1 MNINDF
7 KLLEKPLGKLC
18 IMTNGSTKEQS
29 KTVTDF
35 PITRIESISDGFIN
49 KKKVNYVEFSE
60 KESDSYR
67 LDAGDIL
74 FSHIN
79 SFERVGHSAIVKEL
93 DLPIYH
99 GMNLLRIKP
108 NTEEIL
114 PEYLFLFFKTS
125 KAKAFYEEFAQRAI
139 NQASINQNTLKSLIV
154 TLPKEKKDQKNIIT
168 YISTKLNAVEE
179 MRQAALQQ
187 KEAVEA
193 LQGALLREVFPYKEG
208 DELPKGWRWDKID
221 KLAKV
226 GKTRKKKIASNPKE
240 LTSFVPMDSVDDVT
254 GRITKTLY
262 RPYEELGQSYT
273 YFENGDI
280 IFAKITPCMQNGK
293 CAIVSEM
300 KDDFGF
306 GSSEY
311 IVLTPTKPAYA
322 KWVHYFLRTVELRRA
337 AEEHFTGSAG
347 QQRVPTDFIQK
358 YPIPIPDDDNLIETL
373 TSALD
378 KKHQEYFILLNQ
390 SVTQLEAIKA
400 LPAAIL
406 REVFEFKTNQE

>member
-1 MNINDF
+1 MDF
-7 KLLEKPLGKLC
+7 NNYCFEKLIDKKAESKFKGIGLLSNQYSKEGKYPIVDQGKSL
-18 IMTNGSTKEQS
+18 TNGFTNDSS
-29 KTVTDF
+29 KVIKVDK
-35 PITRIESISDGFIN
+35 PIIIFGDHTRIFKYIDFDFAPGADGTKVIVPNYKLIN
-49 KKKVNYVEFSE
+49 PK
-60 KESDSYR
+60 
-67 LDAGDIL
+67 L
-74 FSHIN
+74 FFLLLKNANIPNDGYGRHYKYL
-79 SFERVGHSAIVKEL
+79 KEL
-93 DLPIYH
+93 EFQVPKMIDEQEQVSE
-99 GMNLLRIKP
+99 LL
-108 NTEEIL
+108 
-114 PEYLFLFFKTS
+114 S
-125 KAKAFYEEFAQRAI
+125 
-139 NQASINQNTLKSLIV
+139 
-154 TLPKEKKDQKNIIT
+154 D
-168 YISTKLNAVEE
+168 KLTAVEQ
-179 MRQAALQQ
+179 MHQSALQQ
-187 KEAVEA
+187 KEAVDA

-208 DELPKGWRWDKID
+208 DELPKGWSWDKID

-226 GKTRKKKIASNPKE
+226 GKTRKKKIALNPKE
-240 LTSFVPMDSVDDVT
+240 LTSFVPMDSVDDIT

-311 IVLTPTKPAYA
+311 IILTPTKPAYA

-337 AEEHFTGSAG
+337 SEEHFTGSAG

-358 YPIPIPDDDNLIETL
+358 YPIPVPDDDNLIEIL

-390 SVTQLEAIKA
+390 SITQLEAIKA

-406 REVFEFKTNQE
+406 REVFEFKTNQK